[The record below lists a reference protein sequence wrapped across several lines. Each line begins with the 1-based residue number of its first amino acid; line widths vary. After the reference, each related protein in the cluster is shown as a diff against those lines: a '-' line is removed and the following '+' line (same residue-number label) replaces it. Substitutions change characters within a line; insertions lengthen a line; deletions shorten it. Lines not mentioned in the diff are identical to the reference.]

1 VEFEDYDGWCLATL
15 LCDDSFAEEVLLEL
29 SGGNKLL
36 YFYIDEDML
45 DCEFLVMDNNTIL
58 RKKYVYYDTP
68 ELNEDEGQ
76 VKCEEEHA
84 FNEWHDIG
92 YFMDLARE
100 TPEVFFE

>member
-1 VEFEDYDGWCLATL
+1 MAIDSYICLDG
-15 LCDDSFAEEVLLEL
+15 
-29 SGGNKLL
+29 
-36 YFYIDEDML
+36 IDESS
-45 DCEFLVMDNNTIL
+45 L
-58 RKKYVYYDTP
+58 REYY
-68 ELNEDEGQ
+68 EAYSSIAIFCMQDEGQ